1 MTSQQ
6 TASGCD
12 VTTKLDCDIHN
23 KNTKV
28 ASGHDVTTQIKL
40 IVTSQHVAIVRDVT
54 TKIKVIV
61 TSQQIAS
68 YVTMTFT
75 TMTLHLLK

>member
-1 MTSQQ
+1 MTVTSQQ
-6 TASGCD
+6 TACGCD
-12 VTTKLDCDIHN
+12 VTTKLDCDHRLCCDIHN

-40 IVTSQHVAIVRDVT
+40 TVTSQHVASVRDIT
-54 TKIKVIV
+54 TKRKMIV

-68 YVTMTFT
+68 DDHDV
-75 TMTLHLLK
+75 HN

>member
-1 MTSQQ
+1 MTVTSQQ
-6 TASGCD
+6 TACGCD

-40 IVTSQHVAIVRDVT
+40 TVTSQHVASVRDVT
-54 TKIKVIV
+54 TKRKMIV

-68 YVTMTFT
+68 DNHDV
-75 TMTLHLLK
+75 HN